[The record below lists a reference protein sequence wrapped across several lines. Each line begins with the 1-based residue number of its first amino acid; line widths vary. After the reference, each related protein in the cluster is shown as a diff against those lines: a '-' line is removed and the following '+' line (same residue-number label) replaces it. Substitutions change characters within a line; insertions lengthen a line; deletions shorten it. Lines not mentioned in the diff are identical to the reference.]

1 MKNTLP
7 SRIFAHIPEE
17 ITEIFRILRAEGFSA
32 EEIGDIF
39 GTALE
44 QKIEIGIMLPQK
56 RY

>member
-7 SRIFAHIPEE
+7 GNFFTSIPEKAA
-17 ITEIFRILRAEGFSA
+17 TIFRILRAEGFSA

-44 QKIEIGIMLPQK
+44 QKIEIVIMLPQK

>member
-17 ITEIFRILRAEGFSA
+17 IAEIFRILRAEGFSA

>member
-7 SRIFAHIPEE
+7 RQLFAHVPEE
-17 ITEIFRILRAEGFSA
+17 ISAIFRILRAEGFSA
-32 EEIGDIF
+32 AEIGDIF
-39 GTALE
+39 GTVPE

>member
-32 EEIGDIF
+32 AEIGDIF
-39 GTALE
+39 GAVPE

>member
-7 SRIFAHIPEE
+7 GNFFTSIPEKAA
-17 ITEIFRILRAEGFSA
+17 TIFRILRVEGFSA